1 MPETSNRQWRGN
13 SPADVVEEIIALRD
27 RFGVLDFQVE
37 DLNPTVQHQRWEEIC
52 ELLISRQAGI
62 RFYFVSGTKAETLH
76 IDKIPLFARAGC
88 RYLSISPESGSKE
101 LMQIIGKKF
110 NYQHGIDLVRAC
122 RTHGIRTQACFLV
135 GHPDE
140 QEHDFMSSLDY
151 LKKIVRN
158 GLDEVAVFVV
168 ASFAGSGL
176 YARNEIMLQNQSA
189 LPSFSPKGRV
199 GYGNLNRR
207 RKALIR
213 TFFVEKLKCG
223 FDLWTQGVRALWGI
237 PQTKMENLPRRIAY
251 VYWVTIRLRISQTM
265 SRD

>member
-1 MPETSNRQWRGN
+1 
-13 SPADVVEEIIALRD
+13 
-27 RFGVLDFQVE
+27 
-37 DLNPTVQHQRWEEIC
+37 
-52 ELLISRQAGI
+52 
-62 RFYFVSGTKAETLH
+62 
-76 IDKIPLFARAGC
+76 
-88 RYLSISPESGSKE
+88 
-101 LMQIIGKKF
+101 
-110 NYQHGIDLVRAC
+110 
-122 RTHGIRTQACFLV
+122 
-135 GHPDE
+135 
-140 QEHDFMSSLDY
+140 MSSLDY

-199 GYGNLNRR
+199 GYGNLDRR

-223 FDLWTQGVRALWGI
+223 FDLWTQGVRGLWGI